1 MTSVIAPVQGLRA
14 GTWTIDPSHSEVSF
28 TVRHLMLSKVRGT
41 FRTFRGDIT
50 VNEDLQTS
58 SVTAEI
64 DMDSIDTRDANRDN
78 HLRTKDFFEVEN
90 FPTMTYRSTGVRTE
104 GEDYVVDGELT
115 LHGVTRP
122 VSLALELGG
131 VGPDPYGGIRAG
143 FSAGTTINRNDFGV
157 DIKMPMDGGGVV
169 VGDKISIHLEIEAVL
184 DQS

>member
-28 TVRHLMLSKVRGT
+28 TVRHLMLSKLRGA

-78 HLRTKDFFEVEN
+78 HLRTKDFFEVEK

-104 GEDYVVDGELT
+104 GADYVVDGELT

-131 VGPDPYGGIRAG
+131 VGPDPYGGIRTG
-143 FSAGTTINRNDFGV
+143 FSASTTINRNDFGV

-169 VGDKISIHLEIEAVL
+169 VSDKISIHLEIEAVL